1 MIKQNFFPSK
11 HLQNALNQQI
21 NTLFTLQAEFFIGV
35 EYVSLNVTLDF
46 CEIGNNVNIFYPL
59 DETWECVEILGIYLG

>member
-21 NTLFTLQAEFFIGV
+21 NTIFTLQVEFFIEL
-35 EYVSLNVTLDF
+35 EYVSLKIVMDHMSSVSSAVDQMTNK
-46 CEIGNNVNIFYPL
+46 
-59 DETWECVEILGIYLG
+59 